1 MRHSKQ
7 RSKKKTTP
15 YILTLNGPDVDMRIT
30 VGVDAVKSLIRRAVS
45 AVEPDHYA
53 TLGVTQDAS
62 PSEIQDAYFAKIAKT
77 LSREDLD
84 RAIQIITAERNRRP
98 LPS

>member
-1 MRHSKQ
+1 MQHSK
-7 RSKKKTTP
+7 RKEKAP

-30 VGVDAVKSLIRRAVS
+30 VGVDAVKSFIRRVTA
-45 AVEPDHYA
+45 EPDHYA

-62 PSEIQDAYFAKIAKT
+62 PSEVQDAYFAKIAKT